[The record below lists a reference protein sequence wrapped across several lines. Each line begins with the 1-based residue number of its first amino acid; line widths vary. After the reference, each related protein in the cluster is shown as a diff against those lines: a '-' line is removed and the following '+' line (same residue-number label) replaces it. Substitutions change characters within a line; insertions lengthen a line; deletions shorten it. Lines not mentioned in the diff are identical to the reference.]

1 MLSILPRYASTVV
14 CMSSGV
20 PTSSPAPPAR
30 FTSHTFDRVP
40 FIKSVT
46 SDFQFTSRNNK
57 TDIAALCSTLR
68 DAVIQIVQSRH
79 VQEIRLCL
87 LYVRR
92 QTPLFGVVSSWVE
105 DGKWYGGASV
115 AYAARFKYC
124 L

>member
-40 FIKSVT
+40 FIGSET
-46 SDFQFTSRNNK
+46 DDFQFSTTNNK
-57 TDIAALCSTLR
+57 TDIADRVSALR
-68 DAVIQIVQSRH
+68 DAVIEIVQQIH
-79 VQEIRLCL
+79 VQKIRLCL

-92 QTPLFGVVSSWVE
+92 HTPLFVAVSSQME
-105 DGKWYGGASV
+105 DGKWLGGASV
-115 AYAARFKYC
+115 AYAARFKCC